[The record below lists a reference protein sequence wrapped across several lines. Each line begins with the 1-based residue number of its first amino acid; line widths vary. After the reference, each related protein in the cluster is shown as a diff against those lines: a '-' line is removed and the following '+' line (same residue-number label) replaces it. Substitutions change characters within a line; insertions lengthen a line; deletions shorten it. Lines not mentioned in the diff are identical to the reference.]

1 MTAMS
6 EKRAHAIL
14 LEDRNP
20 GSIAIYNCLK
30 APSSHSQSSKTPGQ
44 DMINGYLLAKD
55 ERLPAIRKAS
65 YS

>member
-1 MTAMS
+1 MPFCLRTVTQVAS
-6 EKRAHAIL
+6 L
-14 LEDRNP
+14 
-20 GSIAIYNCLK
+20 NCLK